1 MSSTLW
7 IFKRF
12 GYKNDL
18 AAEPNNSIA
27 VDKLSPDLQVKSKDH
42 VIISNLHQPSL
53 EDFCN
58 WLKGQADSYDDCF
71 KFPFR
76 GRYEGAGER
85 HNTFFGNFSSRN
97 KQAKFCLMGDEQ
109 QHNLSACPNFK
120 ALSVEE
126 RLSEVQKHKS
136 CFCCLRPGHWLSTCG
151 NLKPCGVNGCTR
163 RHNTLL
169 HSLRNVTPDGNNEL
183 KQQHQLTKQHQK
195 QLPHPPSILVHLIK
209 VVVTL
214 FYYKLC
220 LLLCMGQRDTSTHM
234 QC

>member
-1 MSSTLW
+1 MVIFWLREQLLSSTLW

-18 AAEPNNSIA
+18 AAEANNSIA

-126 RLSEVQKHKS
+126 RLSEVKS
-136 CFCCLRPGHWLSTCG
+136 ISRVFAAY
-151 NLKPCGVNGCTR
+151 
-163 RHNTLL
+163 
-169 HSLRNVTPDGNNEL
+169 D
-183 KQQHQLTKQHQK
+183 
-195 QLPHPPSILVHLIK
+195 LVIGFPL
-209 VVVTL
+209 VGT
-214 FYYKLC
+214 
-220 LLLCMGQRDTSTHM
+220 
-234 QC
+234 

>member
-18 AAEPNNSIA
+18 AAEANNSIA

-85 HNTFFGNFSSRN
+85 QNTFFGNFSSRD
-97 KQAKFCLMGDEQ
+97 K
-109 QHNLSACPNFK
+109 
-120 ALSVEE
+120 
-126 RLSEVQKHKS
+126 
-136 CFCCLRPGHWLSTCG
+136 
-151 NLKPCGVNGCTR
+151 
-163 RHNTLL
+163 
-169 HSLRNVTPDGNNEL
+169 
-183 KQQHQLTKQHQK
+183 
-195 QLPHPPSILVHLIK
+195 
-209 VVVTL
+209 
-214 FYYKLC
+214 
-220 LLLCMGQRDTSTHM
+220 
-234 QC
+234 

>member
-1 MSSTLW
+1 MKNDRPHEVRNLSDIVSTTLW

-18 AAEPNNSIA
+18 AAEANISIA

-120 ALSVEE
+120 ALSVDE
-126 RLSEVQKHKS
+126 RLSEVQKHKP
-136 CFCCLRPGHWLSTCG
+136 CFAAYDLVIG
-151 NLKPCGVNGCTR
+151 
-163 RHNTLL
+163 
-169 HSLRNVTPDGNNEL
+169 
-183 KQQHQLTKQHQK
+183 
-195 QLPHPPSILVHLIK
+195 LPFVE
-209 VVVTL
+209 T
-214 FYYKLC
+214 
-220 LLLCMGQRDTSTHM
+220 
-234 QC
+234 